1 MVGPRRI
8 AEKKVAYS
16 SSVHTEGSLPND
28 TEYDVGKPVTLAKN
42 TGNLVKPGYRLIG
55 WSDGIN
61 LYSLGATVTFYM
73 NTDTLHAVWKAGYT
87 ITYHG
92 NGNTGGTVAVEPNA
106 YDPEQTVTV
115 LDNTGNLVRAKHT
128 FAGWFINGISDRTK
142 APDHFAEDKPRSVFF
157 ESSEAQLTQ
166 M

>member
-73 NTDTLHAVWKAGYT
+73 NTDTLDAVWKAGYT
-87 ITYHG
+87 IPIMVTAIPAERLRLNPTYM
-92 NGNTGGTVAVEPNA
+92 
-106 YDPEQTVTV
+106 
-115 LDNTGNLVRAKHT
+115 
-128 FAGWFINGISDRTK
+128 I
-142 APDHFAEDKPRSVFF
+142 RSRP
-157 ESSEAQLTQ
+157 
-166 M
+166 